1 MNSLADSTV
10 ISTSSVG
17 DYMTLTKPGVM
28 SLVVFTGLAGVVLA
42 PGEVHPVLAA
52 ITLLCIAAGS
62 GAGGAFNMW
71 YDRDI
76 DAVMARTATRP
87 LPTGRVTPDNA
98 AALGWALSIGSVMI
112 LGLATNW
119 LAAGMLAFAIFFYAV
134 VYTMLLKRSTP
145 QNIVIGGA
153 AGAFPPVIGWAAV
166 TGDVSWYSLVLFL
179 IIFLWTPPHFW
190 ALALYRN
197 TDYARAGV
205 PMMPVTHGPDATR
218 RQILAYSYL
227 LVVTTALPVMM
238 YSAGVLYAV
247 SGLILGFGFLAR
259 AHQVYV
265 QKTDAAARA
274 LFLYSIFYLF
284 ALFSFLMADKFIDK
298 YLHMALSQM

>member
-1 MNSLADSTV
+1 MTSALPETPTPESTV
-10 ISTSSVG
+10 Q
-17 DYMTLTKPGVM
+17 DYFTLLKPGVM
-28 SLVVFTGLAGVVLA
+28 SLVVFTGFAGLVLA
-42 PGEVHPVLAA
+42 PGTIHPFMGAL
-52 ITLLCIAAGS
+52 TLLCIAAGS

-76 DAVMARTATRP
+76 DAIMARTAARP
-87 LPTGRVTPDNA
+87 LPAGRVTPDNA
-98 AALGWALSIGSVMI
+98 LALGWALSLCCVMI

-134 VYTMLLKRSTP
+134 IYTMGLKRSTP

-197 TDYARAGV
+197 SDYTRAGI
-205 PMMPVTHGPDATR
+205 PMLPVTHGPDATR
-218 RQILAYSYL
+218 HQMMLYSYL
-227 LVVTTALPVMM
+227 LVAVTAVPVMM
-238 YSAGVLYAV
+238 HEAGLLYAIAA
-247 SGLILGFGFLAR
+247 LLLGFGFLAR
-259 AHQVYV
+259 AHQVKMV
-265 QKTDAAARA
+265 RTDPVARQ

-284 ALFSFLMADKFIDK
+284 ALFSFLIADKVLDN
-298 YLHMALSQM
+298 YLLSASR